1 MVVHAA
7 QHDNADPVLTLQ
19 LIERL
24 PCLTA
29 NVSLAIV
36 QGLESSI
43 ESTFILFTGKS
54 QDRTPRL
61 QHLVGAD
68 SFVLQVENGININH
82 PVLSED
88 VALLGER
95 GLYYFWRSSHCRA
108 SVGPGQVNQRS
119 MQHVVHG
126 EPDSIQRFLVMLRRD
141 QVINVRNA
149 DL

>member
-7 QHDNADPVLTLQ
+7 QHDNSDPVLTPQ

-43 ESTFILFTGKS
+43 ECTFILFTGEP
-54 QDRTPRL
+54 QNRTPRL

-68 SFVLQVENGININH
+68 SRVLQVENGIDINH

-95 GLYYFWRSSHCRA
+95 GLYYFRRSRNSRA
-108 SVGPGQVNQRS
+108 SVGTCQ
-119 MQHVVHG
+119 
-126 EPDSIQRFLVMLRRD
+126 I
-141 QVINVRNA
+141 
-149 DL
+149 